1 MASLLATC
9 TVILS
14 FHIHASLSQLDPFTQ
29 WNEQSTPR
37 LPNAQSSLLVGYH
50 EATNRIWL
58 IGGDDNNNIRNEIW
72 YYDITTDQFTDAGS
86 SSFHLD
92 ELYSQS
98 STQVGNS
105 IYYVSSDSA
114 NTNRPLLERWQ
125 MGMDYASSN
134 FYTLGALTNN
144 ENILS
149 PCLAS
154 KDDRFIFIV
163 GGEDLLD
170 ADDAVDT
177 FQIFDLSTGKI
188 YTGPPLN
195 GNRRYLSCNVS
206 PLGDA
211 LYVFG
216 GQYKDSNGNSMPQTS
231 VEKLDISDLTNAGST
246 LTLSSSWTVTSM
258 TMDANTFYSRSDVD
272 VVNNLIYV
280 IGGRREGQFNY
291 PADDS
296 ISIIDPSDDTL
307 YLSSTT
313 LNTARSA
320 PAVINVAQKLYV
332 FGGYATDNTLI
343 DTFEVSALLPTHAPT
358 DSV

>member
-14 FHIHASLSQLDPFTQ
+14 FHIYSSQSQLDPFTQ
-29 WNEQSTPR
+29 WNEPSTPR

-58 IGGDDNNNIRNEIW
+58 IGGDDNNNVRNEIW
-72 YYDITTDQFTDAGS
+72 YYDIATDQFTDAGS

-105 IYYVSSDSA
+105 IYFVSSDS
-114 NTNRPLLERWQ
+114 NSTNIPLLARWD

-134 FYTLGALTNN
+134 FFTLGSLTNN
-144 ENILS
+144 QNILS

-163 GGEDLLD
+163 GGEDLLN
-170 ADDAVDT
+170 ADDAVST
-177 FQIFDLSTGKI
+177 FQIFDLSTGRI

-195 GNRRYLSCNVS
+195 SKRRYLSCNVS
-206 PLGDA
+206 PFGDA

-216 GQYKDSNGNSMPQTS
+216 GQYKDSNGNLKPQTS

-246 LTLSSSWTVTSM
+246 LTLFSSWTVTSM
-258 TMDANTFYSRSDVD
+258 TMDANTWSSRSVVD
-272 VVNNLIYV
+272 RVNNLIY
-280 IGGRREGQFNY
+280 IMGGRTEGQFNY

-296 ISIIDPSDDTL
+296 ISIIDPNTDTL
-307 YLSSTT
+307 YLSSTA
-313 LNTARSA
+313 LNTARSS

-332 FGGYATDNTLI
+332 FGGYATDNSLI
-343 DTFEVSALLPTHAPT
+343 DTFEVSALLPTQAPT